1 MSDNSTQTTEKKIKE
16 DNLTRITTILALS
29 LIFICILIVLL
40 FDNFNSAQYN
50 VLTLLMA
57 ISTSTFVVTL
67 PGTIEI
73 NLDDKLKATGAL
85 GVFVLV
91 VGLMYYTADYR
102 KYEIFD
108 VQGKIILEDQPENL
122 DVFAD
127 LTFSY
132 TPPDVIRNQKRPNGF
147 RINSLAVDKE
157 SSDNALLTIT
167 KKGYIRTD
175 IPIEI
180 NKDLKET
187 NPYIINKSGK
197 VYTIDFSRSP
207 IILKKDKTITSR
219 NITSEKA
226 VLKPATN

>member
-1 MSDNSTQTTEKKIKE
+1 MSDNSTEKKRKE
-16 DNLTRITTILALS
+16 DDLARITTILALS
-29 LIFICILIVLL
+29 LIFICILIVLI

-57 ISTSTFVVTL
+57 ISTSTFVMAL

-85 GVFVLV
+85 GIFVLV
-91 VGLMYYTADYR
+91 VGLMYITADYR

-108 VQGKIILEDQPENL
+108 VQGKIILEDQPDNV
-122 DVFAD
+122 DVFSD

-180 NKDLKET
+180 NKNSKDT
-187 NPYIINKSGK
+187 NPYIISRSGK
-197 VYTIDFSRSP
+197 VYTIDFSLSP
-207 IILKKDKTITSR
+207 VILRKDKTIISK

-226 VLKPATN
+226 ELSPVIDD